1 MAQTSTNKSMEKMSN
16 ELTTNDALVE
26 YNPGQASLLEMRA
39 DPERFPRIKT
49 LPREQA
55 VLGISKIVLQAY
67 LLKGQTADPTTI
79 QFISSTLVGEMMD
92 EKKYGAAALSL
103 AEIQVAVKRAVL
115 ETEMFGISASSLYKV
130 IIDFCKGEGHAN
142 ALKVQE
148 INRKSREAAFA
159 RSPMAPRITAAV
171 GEYKR
176 NHRNK

>member
-1 MAQTSTNKSMEKMSN
+1 MAQTSTNKSMETKMSN

-26 YNPGQASLLEMRA
+26 YNPGQASLLEM
-39 DPERFPRIKT
+39 
-49 LPREQA
+49 REQA

-142 ALKVQE
+142 ALRVQE
-148 INRKSREAAFA
+148 MDRKSREAAFA